1 LQALKTG
8 TLIQN
13 LNNNIIYSLTF
24 LREIVNRRLQH
35 FFQKEN
41 HEPFAYPQVKLE
53 QGNTFLN
60 HFLETHKVNIE
71 EYIILLLAL
80 TPSLQPNFLDSIIQ
94 SFLPNGGEFA
104 EIGGVKGNNHRGTI
118 PTGETALFILAGND
132 INKRLLVSQ
141 YFSPAHFFAK
151 ENILQ
156 LEPVKDGEPRMSG
169 KIILQPEYVELF
181 TTGTVSKP
189 SFGPD
194 FPAKLVSTK
203 MEWEDLIINPKTAT
217 QINDIKIWLQ
227 HNNTF
232 LQDWGMD
239 KRIKAG
245 YRALFYGPS
254 GTGKT
259 FAATLLG
266 KQFQRDV
273 YRIDLSQVVSKYIG
287 ETEKNLEKVFTKAE
301 NKEWILFFDEA
312 DALFGKRSNVQN
324 AHDKYANQEVS
335 YLLQRVEDFSG
346 LIILASNFKSNID
359 QAFVRRFNAI
369 IHFPMPN
376 ATERHQ
382 IWKSAVPP
390 KAALAEDVDLLSI
403 GGKYELSGSSI
414 VSVIH
419 YASLQ
424 TICRNSAIIS
434 KEDIIEGIK
443 REYEKE
449 EKVFTR

>member
-1 LQALKTG
+1 MQNHHYNINRSLDFLQDTIK
-8 TLIQN
+8 
-13 LNNNIIYSLTF
+13 S
-24 LREIVNRRLQH
+24 RLDD
-35 FFQKEN
+35 FFKKEN
-41 HEPFAYPQVKLE
+41 AAAFSLPELKIEPDDAP
-53 QGNTFLN
+53 LN
-60 HFLETHKVNIE
+60 HFLIRYQPTIE
-71 EYIILLLAL
+71 EYTILLLAL
-80 TPSLQPNFLDSIIQ
+80 MPHIQPSFLDSMIQ
-94 SFLPNGGEFA
+94 QYFPAGGDFS
-104 EIGGVKGNNHRGTI
+104 EIGGVKGNNHRSTI

-132 INKRLLVSQ
+132 INKRMQASQ
-141 YFSPAHFFAK
+141 YFSPNHFFAK

-156 LEPVKDGEPRMSG
+156 LEAVKEGEPRMSG

-181 TTGTVSKP
+181 TTGVISKP
-189 SFGPD
+189 AFSPD

-203 MEWEDLIINPKTAT
+203 MEWEDLVINPKTAA
-217 QINDIKIWLQ
+217 QINDIKIWLE

-245 YRALFYGPS
+245 YRVLFYGPS

-259 FAATLLG
+259 FTATLLG

-287 ETEKNLEKVFTKAE
+287 ETEKNLEKVFNKAE
-301 NKEWILFFDEA
+301 NKNWILFFDEA
-312 DALFGKRSNVQN
+312 DALFGKRSSVQN

-335 YLLQRVEDFSG
+335 YLLQRVEDFPG

-376 ATERHQ
+376 ANERKD
-382 IWKSAVPP
+382 IWKATIPSKAV
-390 KAALAEDVDLLSI
+390 LAKDIDLDAI
-403 GGKYELSGSSI
+403 ARKHELSGSAI

-424 TICRNSAIIS
+424 AICRNSFTIS
-434 KEDIIEGIK
+434 KKDLMEGIK
-443 REYEKE
+443 REFEKE
-449 EKVFTR
+449 EKVFSE